1 MREILHINW
10 PVLSACISFMPLLF
24 TSCENLH
31 RFGKKPAQTPAE
43 ARAPDKTAS
52 FTGVTQ
58 WRKYFTDPGLQALTY
73 QALDN
78 NRDLKIA
85 LQRIEMAKAQI
96 TAARSLLAPKVSGV
110 ASAGMQRFGLYTMDG
125 AGNSTTPIYDGR
137 IVPRD
142 LPDYMV
148 GLQTSWEIDL
158 WGKLRSKKASATA
171 RLLASV
177 EGRNL
182 VHTHLIAEL
191 ATAYYELLALDA
203 EIINIDE
210 TINIQ
215 RDALETVQVQKEAG
229 AANELAVQQ
238 FEALLFNLQGM
249 RLDTQQRIVEHEGVI
264 CSLLGD
270 PRRPIARTK
279 TSFLLSALPQLSAS
293 VPTDLLKN
301 RPDVRR
307 AEFELTAAKA
317 DVKAA
322 KAAFLP
328 SVSINGLLGLQAF
341 RSNLLLNA
349 HSATYSALGGLVAPL
364 VNRRA
369 IQAEF
374 DHANASQLEALNAY
388 QQSIVNGYVEVH
400 NQLAFIRLLKEL
412 QTLKSKEVQL
422 LIESVS
428 TAADLFRTRRATY
441 IEVLNA
447 QQNALKARLQLIGVT
462 KRQFQVQA
470 NLYRALGGG

>member
-1 MREILHINW
+1 MREILHLNR
-10 PVLSACISFMPLLF
+10 PSLSACLVCMPLLF
-24 TSCENLH
+24 TSCEDLRH
-31 RFGKKPAQTPAE
+31 FGKKSPPAAAQ
-43 ARAPDKTAS
+43 APDKTAA
-52 FTGVTQ
+52 FTGVSQ
-58 WRKYFTDPGLQALTY
+58 WRKHFTDPQLQALTDK
-73 QALDN
+73 ALDN

-85 LQRIEMAKAQI
+85 LQRIEMARAQI
-96 TAARSLLAPKVSGV
+96 TAARGMLAPKVSGT
-110 ASAGMQRFGLYTMDG
+110 AGAGLQRFGLYTMDG
-125 AGNSTTPIYDGR
+125 AGNSTSPIYDGR

-142 LPDYMV
+142 LPDYSV
-148 GLQTSWEIDL
+148 GLQMSWEIDL
-158 WGKLRSKKASATA
+158 WGKLRSKKASAAA

-182 VHTHLIAEL
+182 VQTQLIAEL

-210 TINIQ
+210 TIKIQ
-215 RDALETVQVQKEAG
+215 HDALETVQTQKQAG
-229 AANELAVQQ
+229 AANELAIQQ

-249 RLDTQQRIVEHEGVI
+249 RLDTQQHIVEQEGVI

-270 PRRPIARTK
+270 PQRRIARSK
-279 TSFLLSALPQLSAS
+279 TGLMQSSLPQLSSS
-293 VPTDLLKN
+293 VPVDLLKN
-301 RPDVRR
+301 RPDIRR
-307 AEFELTAAKA
+307 AEFELVATKA

-328 SVSINGLLGLQAF
+328 SVSINGMLGLQAF

-349 HSATYSALGGLVAPL
+349 HSMTYSALGGLVAPL
-364 VNRRA
+364 INRKG

-374 DHANASQLEALNAY
+374 DHASASQLEALSAY

-400 NQLAFIRLLKEL
+400 NQLAFIRILKDL
-412 QTLKSKEVQL
+412 QAVKAKEVHL

-428 TAADLFRTRRATY
+428 TASDLFRTRRATY
-441 IEVLNA
+441 LEVLNA

-470 NLYRALGGG
+470 HLYKALGGG

>member
-1 MREILHINW
+1 MRE
-10 PVLSACISFMPLLF
+10 VLPQTWSLLTACCSLVPLFL
-24 TSCENLH
+24 TSCADL
-31 RFGKKPAQTPAE
+31 RLFGKKAPTPSAAQI
-43 ARAPDKTAS
+43 PDKTAS
-52 FTGVTQ
+52 FTGVSH
-58 WRKYFTDPGLQALTY
+58 WRRHFTDPRLQALTDK
-73 QALDN
+73 ALEN

-85 LQRIEMAKAQI
+85 VQRIEMARAQI
-96 TAARSLLAPKVSGV
+96 TAARSALAPKVSGV
-110 ASAGMQRFGLYTMDG
+110 AGAGLQRFGLYTMDG

-137 IVPRD
+137 VVPRD
-142 LPDYMV
+142 LPDYSL

-158 WGKLRSKKASATA
+158 WGKLRSKKTSARA

-182 VHTHLIAEL
+182 VQTQLIAEL

-203 EIINIDE
+203 EITNIDE
-210 TINIQ
+210 TIEIQ
-215 RDALETVQVQKEAG
+215 RAALETVQTQKQAG

-249 RLDTQQRIVEHEGVI
+249 RLDTQERIVEQEGVI

-270 PRRPIARTK
+270 PRRPIPRSK
-279 TSFLLSALPQLSAS
+279 SGLLHAALPQLSSS
-293 VPTDLLKN
+293 VPADLLKN
-301 RPDVRR
+301 RPDIRR
-307 AEFELTAAKA
+307 AEFELAATKA

-322 KAAFLP
+322 RAAFLP
-328 SVSINGLLGLQAF
+328 SVSINGMLGLQAF
-341 RSNLLLNA
+341 RSNLLFSA

-364 VNRRA
+364 INRRA

-374 DHANASQLEALNAY
+374 DHANASQLEALAAY
-388 QQSIVNGYVEVH
+388 QQSVVNGYVEVH
-400 NQLAFIRLLKEL
+400 NQLALIRILKDL
-412 QTLKSKEVQL
+412 QAVKAREVHL
-422 LIESVS
+422 LIESVG
-428 TAADLFRTRRATY
+428 TASDLFRTRRATY

-470 NLYRALGGG
+470 QLYKALGGG

>member
-1 MREILHINW
+1 MRETLHLSW
-10 PVLSACISFMPLLF
+10 PFLSTCISFMMLLF
-24 TSCENLH
+24 TSCEDL
-31 RFGKKPAQTPAE
+31 RRLGKKSAQ
-43 ARAPDKTAS
+43 APDKAAS
-52 FTGVTQ
+52 FTGVSQ
-58 WRKYFTDPGLQALTY
+58 WRKHFTDPQLQALTD
-73 QALDN
+73 QALNN

-96 TAARSLLAPKVSGV
+96 TAARSMLAPKVSAATNG
-110 ASAGMQRFGLYTMDG
+110 GMRRFGLYTMDG
-125 AGNSTTPIYDGR
+125 AGNNTTNFYDGR
-137 IVPRD
+137 IIPRD

-158 WGKLRSKKASATA
+158 WGKLRSKKASAVS

-177 EGRNL
+177 EGKNM
-182 VHTHLIAEL
+182 VQTQLIAEL

-210 TINIQ
+210 TIKIQ
-215 RDALETVQVQKEAG
+215 RDALETVQIQKQAG
-229 AANELAVQQ
+229 AANELAIQQ
-238 FEALLFNLQGM
+238 FEALLYNLQGM
-249 RLDTQQRIVEHEGVI
+249 RLDTQQRIVEQEGII

-270 PRRPIARTK
+270 PLRPIARNRTTLMHLK
-279 TSFLLSALPQLSAS
+279 LPQMSTS
-293 VPTDLLKN
+293 VPADLLKN
-301 RPDVRR
+301 RPDIRR
-307 AEFELTAAKA
+307 AEFELLASKA

-328 SVSINGLLGLQAF
+328 SVSINGMLGLQAF
-341 RSNLLLNA
+341 RPELLLTT
-349 HSATYSALGGLVAPL
+349 HSGTYSALGGLVAPL
-364 VNRRA
+364 INRKA

-374 DHANASQLEALNAY
+374 DHANAAQLEALNTY

-400 NQLAFIRLLKEL
+400 NQLAFIRILKDL
-412 QTLKSKEVQL
+412 QAVKTKEVHL
-422 LIESVS
+422 LIESVG

-441 IEVLNA
+441 LEVLNA

>member
-1 MREILHINW
+1 MRETLHLNW
-10 PVLSACISFMPLLF
+10 PFLSACISFMTLLF
-24 TSCENLH
+24 TSCEDLR
-31 RFGKKPAQTPAE
+31 RFGRKTGQPPSAAQ
-43 ARAPDKTAS
+43 APDKTAS
-52 FTGVTQ
+52 FTGVSQ
-58 WRKYFTDPGLQALTY
+58 WRKHFTDPRLQTLTDKALN
-73 QALDN
+73 N

-85 LQRIEMAKAQI
+85 LQRIEMAKAQV
-96 TAARSLLAPKVSGV
+96 TAARGMLAPKVSGV
-110 ASAGMQRFGLYTMDG
+110 AGAGIQRFGLYTMDG

-142 LPDYMV
+142 IQDYNV
-148 GLQTSWEIDL
+148 GLQSSWEIDL

-171 RLLASV
+171 HLLATV

-182 VHTHLIAEL
+182 VQTQLIAEL

-210 TINIQ
+210 TIKIQ
-215 RDALETVQVQKEAG
+215 RDALETVQTQKQAG

-249 RLDTQQRIVEHEGVI
+249 RLDTQQQIVEQEGVI

-270 PRRPIARTK
+270 PSRPIAR
-279 TSFLLSALPQLSAS
+279 SRASLMHSALPQISSS
-293 VPTDLLKN
+293 VPADLLKN
-301 RPDVRR
+301 RPDIRR
-307 AEFELTAAKA
+307 AEFELAASKA

-322 KAAFLP
+322 RAAFLP
-328 SVSINGLLGLQAF
+328 SVSINGVLGLQAF
-341 RSNLLLNA
+341 RSNLLLNV

-364 VNRRA
+364 INRKA

-374 DHANASQLEALNAY
+374 DHASASQLEALSSY

-400 NQLAFIRLLKEL
+400 NQLAFIRILKDL
-412 QTLKSKEVQL
+412 QALKSKEVHL
-422 LIESVS
+422 LNESVS

>member
-1 MREILHINW
+1 MRDILHLSW
-10 PVLSACISFMPLLF
+10 PFLSACFSLVPLMF
-24 TSCENLH
+24 TSCEDLR
-31 RFGKKPAQTPAE
+31 RFGKKSAAPAAAQV
-43 ARAPDKTAS
+43 PDKTGS
-52 FTGVTQ
+52 FTGVSQ
-58 WRKYFTDPGLQALTY
+58 WRRHFTDPQLQALTT
-73 QALDN
+73 QALEN

-96 TAARSLLAPKVSGV
+96 TAARSVLAPKVSGV
-110 ASAGMQRFGLYTMDG
+110 AGGGLQRYGLYTMDG

-182 VHTHLIAEL
+182 VQTRLIAEL

-210 TINIQ
+210 TIKIQ
-215 RDALETVQVQKEAG
+215 RDALETVQVQKQAG

-249 RLDTQQRIVEHEGVI
+249 RMDTQQQIVEQEGII

-270 PRRPIARTK
+270 PKRPIARSK
-279 TSFLLSALPQLSAS
+279 TGLQSALPHLPAS
-293 VPTDLLKN
+293 VPADLLRN
-301 RPDVRR
+301 RPDIRR
-307 AEFELTAAKA
+307 AEFELTATKA

-328 SVSINGLLGLQAF
+328 SVSINGMLGLQAF
-341 RSNLLLNA
+341 RPNLLFNV

-374 DHANASQLEALNAY
+374 DHASASQLEALNAY

-400 NQLAFIRLLKEL
+400 NQLAFIRILKDLHSVKTREVHLLM
-412 QTLKSKEVQL
+412 
-422 LIESVS
+422 ESVG

-441 IEVLNA
+441 LEVLNA

-470 NLYRALGGG
+470 SLYRALGGG

>member
-1 MREILHINW
+1 MRETLHLSW
-10 PVLSACISFMPLLF
+10 PFVSACISFMTLLF
-24 TSCENLH
+24 TSCEDLR
-31 RFGKKPAQTPAE
+31 RFGKKSPTAPSAAQ
-43 ARAPDKTAS
+43 APDKTAS
-52 FTGVTQ
+52 FTGVSQ
-58 WRKYFTDPGLQALTY
+58 WRKHFTDPKLQALTN

-96 TAARSLLAPKVSGV
+96 TAARSVLAPKVSGV
-110 ASAGMQRFGLYTMDG
+110 AGAGIQRFGLYTMDG
-125 AGNSTTPIYDGR
+125 AGNSTSPIYDGR

-158 WGKLRSKKASATA
+158 WGKLRSKKSSATA

-182 VHTHLIAEL
+182 VQTHLIAEL

-210 TINIQ
+210 TIKIQ
-215 RDALETVQVQKEAG
+215 RDALETVQVQKQAG
-229 AANELAVQQ
+229 AANELAIQQ

-249 RLDTQQRIVEHEGVI
+249 RLDTQQRIVEQEGVI

-270 PRRPIARTK
+270 PKRPIARSTNGLMH
-279 TSFLLSALPQLSAS
+279 SHLPQLSAS
-293 VPTDLLKN
+293 VPADLLKN

-307 AEFELTAAKA
+307 AEFELAASKA

-328 SVSINGLLGLQAF
+328 SVSINGVLGLQAF
-341 RSNLLLNA
+341 RSNLLLNI

-364 VNRRA
+364 INRQA

-400 NQLAFIRLLKEL
+400 NQLAYIRILKQL
-412 QTLKSKEVQL
+412 QSLKTREVHL
-422 LIESVS
+422 LIESVG

>member
-1 MREILHINW
+1 MRETLHLNW
-10 PVLSACISFMPLLF
+10 PFLSACISFMTLLF
-24 TSCENLH
+24 TSCEDLR
-31 RFGKKPAQTPAE
+31 RFGKKTEQ
-43 ARAPDKTAS
+43 APDKTAS
-52 FTGVTQ
+52 FTGVTH
-58 WRKYFTDPGLQALTY
+58 WRKHFTDPRLQALTDK
-73 QALDN
+73 ALNN

-96 TAARSLLAPKVSGV
+96 TAARGMLAPKVSAV
-110 ASAGMQRFGLYTMDG
+110 ANGGLRRFGLYTMDG

-142 LPDYMV
+142 LPDYMI
-148 GLQTSWEIDL
+148 GLQSSWEIDL
-158 WGKLRSKKASATA
+158 WGRLRSKKASATA
-171 RLLASV
+171 HLLASV

-182 VHTHLIAEL
+182 VQTQLIAEL

-210 TINIQ
+210 TIKIQ
-215 RDALETVQVQKEAG
+215 RDALETVQTQKQAG

-249 RLDTQQRIVEHEGVI
+249 RLDTQQRIVEQEGII

-270 PRRPIARTK
+270 PQRPIAR
-279 TSFLLSALPQLSAS
+279 SRGSLMHSALPQLSTS
-293 VPTDLLKN
+293 VPADLLKN
-301 RPDVRR
+301 RPDIRR
-307 AEFELTAAKA
+307 AEFELAASKA

-328 SVSINGLLGLQAF
+328 SVSINGVLGLQAF
-341 RSNLLLNA
+341 QGNLLFNV

-364 VNRRA
+364 VNRKA

-374 DHANASQLEALNAY
+374 DHANASQLEALSTY

-400 NQLAFIRLLKEL
+400 NQLAFIRILKDL
-412 QTLKSKEVQL
+412 QALKSKEVHL
-422 LIESVS
+422 LNESVS

-447 QQNALKARLQLIGVT
+447 QQNALKARLQLIGVR